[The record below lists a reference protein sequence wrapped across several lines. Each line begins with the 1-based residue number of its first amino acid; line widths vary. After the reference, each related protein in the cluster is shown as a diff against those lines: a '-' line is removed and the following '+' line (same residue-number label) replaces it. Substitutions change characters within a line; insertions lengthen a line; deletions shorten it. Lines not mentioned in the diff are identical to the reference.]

1 VRRKAADTEALVV
14 VEALAVAEVL
24 VVGVVHAA
32 AAAVAAVMLVVAA
45 SVAADAVA
53 VVALS
58 ANLVAQIQSIPH
70 DISVVTANVR
80 TSAYVLDSVPR
91 SIRAQTLESY
101 LD

>member
-1 VRRKAADTEALVV
+1 VRRKAAGTEALVV

-32 AAAVAAVMLVVAA
+32 AAVMMVVAA

-58 ANLVAQIQSIPH
+58 ANLVAQTQSIPH
-70 DISVVTANVR
+70 DISVVTAIVG
-80 TSAYVLDSVPR
+80 TSAYVPDSASR
-91 SIRAQTLESY
+91 SIRVQTLESY